1 MIANEATDKGLID
14 KIYKELIQLNIRKM
28 TQFKKWAK
36 DLNRHFS
43 KEDVQMANHHIND
56 AQPSSL
62 FSDTETGW
70 DLGTFSALLAPGQK
84 SQATGYKETKR
95 D

>member
-1 MIANEATDKGLID
+1 M
-14 KIYKELIQLNIRKM
+14 KEELV
-28 TQFKKWAK
+28 KKKQKNSRWVGGFLSNAG
-36 DLNRHFS
+36 
-43 KEDVQMANHHIND
+43 
-56 AQPSSL
+56 
-62 FSDTETGW
+62 SDTETGW